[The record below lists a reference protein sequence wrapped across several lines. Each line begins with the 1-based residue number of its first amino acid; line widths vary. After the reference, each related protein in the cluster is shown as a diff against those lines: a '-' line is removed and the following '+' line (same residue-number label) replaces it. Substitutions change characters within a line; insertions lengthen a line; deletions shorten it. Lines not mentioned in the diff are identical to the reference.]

1 MKEELYNFPIK
12 FNDEEREKYKLWGLK
27 DAKFLIINCF
37 ILTPIVIFM
46 IIYKYKILFE
56 LYESNYWLYKFE
68 ILALLNK
75 LSPFL
80 MVFSLSFITDI
91 ILLLL
96 TGLLIKLLDLIFGLC
111 VKPVNQKHIE
121 VTINPDANNVVLK
134 VLEKNKILDQESIN
148 LDLLTGRLDLEDNA
162 IKINNVSYI
171 VGRNNRENIY
181 LDMKPKAYYS
191 EPIQYNNSITDISH
205 FKSVIDGLLNS
216 LEEQKKERDWESNN

>member
-1 MKEELYNFPIK
+1 M
-12 FNDEEREKYKLWGLK
+12 WGLK
-27 DAKFLIINCF
+27 DAKFLVINCF

-68 ILALLNK
+68 ILALLGK
-75 LSPFL
+75 LSPIF
-80 MVFSLSFITDI
+80 MIFSSALIIDI
-91 ILLLL
+91 ILLSIC
-96 TGLLIKLLDLIFGLC
+96 GLLIKIFDLIFRLF

-121 VTINPDANNVVLK
+121 VTINPNANNVVLK
-134 VLEKNKILDQESIN
+134 VLEKNKILDQESID

-162 IKINNVSYI
+162 IKINNVSY
-171 VGRNNRENIY
+171 VVERNNRENIY

-191 EPIQYNNSITDISH
+191 EPAQYNNSITDISH

-216 LEEQKKERDWESNN
+216 LEEQKKERNWENSN